1 MFVVE
6 LDEGAIA
13 LIAMN
18 CGTWAAKAGA
28 DPFHSEGLDIAVLSA
43 MQRWMYDLDRFVS
56 EAQADGWR
64 MACAGERLRA
74 DYTIVARD
82 CM

>member
-18 CGTWAAKAGA
+18 CGTWAAKVGA
-28 DPFHSEGLDIAVLSA
+28 NPFQFEGLDFGWLSA
-43 MQRWMYDLDRFVS
+43 MQRGMYDLDCLTGK
-56 EAQADGWR
+56 AQANGSR
-64 MACAGERLRA
+64 MA
-74 DYTIVARD
+74 
-82 CM
+82 